1 MDKETESKIL
11 KKLDKLNE
19 KIQGI
24 TLAEYTEMLKSPK
37 RMIWV
42 NFLAGLARGLGIAV
56 GATVLGAL
64 FLIILFKLGQLNL
77 PVIGQFIA
85 RIIKI
90 VEMYL

>member
-64 FLIILFKLGQLNL
+64 FLIILFKVGQLNL